1 MAAREGRAP
10 LVRRA
15 AIYGGVGLAA
25 IAGVA
30 MWSGAG
36 SHRGT
41 GAAGDAPE
49 AAAVGGVA
57 VAAPQAAVPAS
68 AGVPPSLAGSS
79 APRLPLDAGGHLAKS
94 RTVRDF
100 FDYCLTARS
109 DLSAAALDAFVV
121 REIAAQLDGTVAQA
135 EALDVWHQY
144 RAYLDA
150 LATLRDAGAVDESD
164 PGAVRLALDQRT
176 SIAYRT
182 LGDWSQPF
190 FGAEQWRQRYD
201 LARLKITQ
209 DRSLTDAQKA
219 ERLPRRSSSRCR
231 PTNARRSSSGGPAA
245 RGDRPDR
252 AIAEASGATPDAMR
266 AQLTQTLGCPRR
278 RRASRRCS
286 RTMRRPAEP
295 LRGLC
300 GAAYADRVGAG
311 LSPQDRDAQIAALR
325 HGACSRSPAKP
336 YARRRSIWRR
346 GQRALTPGC
355 RRVWRASCRARDVS
369 RRRCCSM
376 VSASVSN
383 AGRMALRARRMHS
396 RAAGPAAR

>member
-10 LVRRA
+10 LARRA
-15 AIYGGVGLAA
+15 AIYGVVALAS

-41 GAAGDAPE
+41 GATSDAQD

-57 VAAPQAAVPAS
+57 TAAPQAAAPAR
-68 AGVPPSLAGSS
+68 AGLPPSLAGSS

-94 RTVRDF
+94 RAVRDF
-100 FDYCLTARS
+100 FDYCLTAQS

-135 EALDVWHQY
+135 EALDVWHRY

-150 LATLRDAGAVDESD
+150 LAKLPDAGAVDKSD
-164 PGAVRLALDQRT
+164 PGALQLALDQRA
-176 SIAYRT
+176 SLVYRT

-201 LARLKITQ
+201 LARLKIVQ

-219 ERLPRRSSSRCR
+219 ERLAALEQQMPADER
-231 PTNARRSSSGGPAA
+231 AA
-245 RGDRPDR
+245 RQRVERQR
-252 AIAEASGATPDAMR
+252 AAIDQIAQLQKSGATPDAMR
-266 AQLTQTLGCPRR
+266 AQLTQTLGPEAAARVAQMQQDD
-278 RRASRRCS
+278 ASWQIR
-286 RTMRRPAEP
+286 
-295 LRGLC
+295 
-300 GAAYADRVGAG
+300 YADYAAQRAQIESAG

-325 HGACSRSPAKP
+325 QRVFTKP
-336 YARRRSIWRR
+336 GEA
-346 GQRALTPGC
+346 
-355 RRVWRASCRARDVS
+355 V
-369 RRRCCSM
+369 
-376 VSASVSN
+376 
-383 AGRMALRARRMHS
+383 
-396 RAAGPAAR
+396 RAASLDRGAGSAH